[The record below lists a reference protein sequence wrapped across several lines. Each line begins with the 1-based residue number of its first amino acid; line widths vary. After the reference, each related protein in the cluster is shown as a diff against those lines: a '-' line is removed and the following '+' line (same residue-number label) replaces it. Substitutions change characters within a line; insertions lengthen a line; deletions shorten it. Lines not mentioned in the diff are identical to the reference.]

1 MREKKNMQLNFTYP
15 DNPGFKGTLTS
26 MEAAEQVKSTKQR
39 DQDLV
44 IAALKDA
51 PEGLTPDEIAKVYDQ
66 IFNKYRPRCSEL
78 KALGRIKVR
87 GRRPSCTTG
96 NNQDVLV
103 LADV

>member
-1 MREKKNMQLNFTYP
+1 MQLNFTYP

-44 IAALKDA
+44 VAALK
-51 PEGLTPDEIAKVYDQ
+51 DEIAKVYDQ

>member
-1 MREKKNMQLNFTYP
+1 MQLNFTYP
-15 DNPGFKGTLTS
+15 DNPGFKGTVTS
-26 MEAAEQVKSTKQR
+26 MEAAELVKSTKQR

-44 IAALKDA
+44 VAALKDA